1 MVRANNI
8 MEKEFSSHKIA
19 HTTVHNLER
28 LQASSYSNAPQKVL
42 PDNPTAV
49 WLDESALRQVRSTIP
64 AFLRQ
69 AKGGPRT
76 FTAHISIGD
85 TISLM
90 VTQKVQAAMSQ
101 FGDLIAFDPELKDG
115 HFYIKKTGDLLLW
128 VYDHIT
134 AGWTDDE
141 IVELLPGLEPNDVK
155 RVRAFIEALI

>member
-1 MVRANNI
+1 
-8 MEKEFSSHKIA
+8 
-19 HTTVHNLER
+19 
-28 LQASSYSNAPQKVL
+28 
-42 PDNPTAV
+42 
-49 WLDESALRQVRSTIP
+49 
-64 AFLRQ
+64 
-69 AKGGPRT
+69 
-76 FTAHISIGD
+76 
-85 TISLM
+85 M